1 MSKAKTVKR
10 YCLNCEKVITGR
22 SDKKYCGDVCKNEHH
37 NQNKSDFAYIEKR
50 VKKKLKSNRDIL
62 KEILGKQTSCIVTM
76 DFLVGKGYEI
86 GFLTHYKDVGAKET
100 RYYYVFDY
108 GFCEEDDGRLKVV
121 KAFEWRE

>member
-1 MSKAKTVKR
+1 MAKAKIVKR

-22 SDKKYCGDVCKNEHH
+22 SDKKYCCDVCKNEHH
-37 NQNKSDFAYIEKR
+37 QANASDFAYIQKR
-50 VKKKLKSNRDIL
+50 LNKKLKANRNIL
-62 KEILGKQTSCIVTM
+62 KEILGKQTSCIVSM
-76 DFLVGKGYEI
+76 DLLGGKGYEVNY
-86 GFLTHYKDVGAKET
+86 LTHYKDVGTKEK